1 MKNFSHSGRWTIHK
15 FESFIRSV
23 KLAVFDVALL
33 ILFILALV
41 KIIRAELGW

>member
-1 MKNFSHSGRWTIHK
+1 MKNFHQRGDWTIHK

-23 KLAVFDVALL
+23 KLVVFDVALL
-33 ILFILALV
+33 ILFILALI